1 MNRRRLEFY
10 SPSALEKKERNVLE
24 KQRWLRLVAL
34 FICELLKLFF
44 VLAFREIPKVFVS
57 FFISP

>member
-1 MNRRRLEFY
+1 MY
-10 SPSALEKKERNVLE
+10 QE